1 MYVVDY
7 PWGVINI
14 FGPIDHLVLV
24 KQVCYEFD
32 LIMGQENTFE
42 LFLEAWNVVWKKL
55 ILDYAASS
63 ISKPIRLQ
71 HALRDMDLED
81 DQGNH
86 CYILKL

>member
-7 PWGVINI
+7 PWDVIT
-14 FGPIDHLVLV
+14 FSVLLIILFSFNR
-24 KQVCYEFD
+24 FD
-32 LIMGQENTFE
+32 LITGQENTFE
-42 LFLEAWNVVWKKL
+42 LFLEAWNVWMKP

-71 HALRDMDLED
+71 HALRDLDLKD

>member
-1 MYVVDY
+1 
-7 PWGVINI
+7 
-14 FGPIDHLVLV
+14 
-24 KQVCYEFD
+24 
-32 LIMGQENTFE
+32 MGQENTFE
-42 LFLEAWNVVWKKL
+42 LFLEAWNVWKKL

>member
-1 MYVVDY
+1 MDY
-7 PWGVINI
+7 PWDVIT
-14 FGPIDHLVLV
+14 FSVLLIILFSFNR
-24 KQVCYEFD
+24 FD
-32 LIMGQENTFE
+32 LITGQENTFE
-42 LFLEAWNVVWKKL
+42 LFLEAWNVWKKP

-71 HALRDMDLED
+71 HALRDLDLED